1 MPSFLNETKSI
12 LEQNGFNVVQ
22 SGDLLI
28 INNEEVTIEGNIIKL
43 NGNTVDDIQTLV
55 EILSN

>member
-28 INNEEVTIEGNIIKL
+28 VNNEEVTIEGNIIKL

>member
-12 LEQNGFNVVQ
+12 LEQNGFNVMQ

-28 INNEEVTIEGNIIKL
+28 VNNEEVTIEGNIIKL

>member
-12 LEQNGFNVVQ
+12 LEQNGFNVMQ
-22 SGDLLI
+22 SGDLLLV
-28 INNEEVTIEGNIIKL
+28 NNEEVTIEGNIIKL

>member
-22 SGDLLI
+22 SGGLLI
-28 INNEEVTIEGNIIKL
+28 VNNEEITIEENIIKL

>member
-28 INNEEVTIEGNIIKL
+28 VNNEEITIEGNIIKL

>member
-22 SGDLLI
+22 SGGLLI
-28 INNEEVTIEGNIIKL
+28 VNNEEITIEGNIIKL

>member
-12 LEQNGFNVVQ
+12 LEQNGFNVMQ

-28 INNEEVTIEGNIIKL
+28 VNNEEITIEGNIIKL

>member
-1 MPSFLNETKSI
+1 MPSILNETKSI
-12 LEQNGFNVVQ
+12 LEQNGFNVMQ

-28 INNEEVTIEGNIIKL
+28 VNNEEVTIEGNIIKL